1 MKSKLTA
8 FFILILFYTHL
19 IGQQTYTHRT
29 ILKTEPFHITTGQFN
44 IWVEKHF
51 SPKSA
56 IEFAA
61 GFIFSDYSDVLF
73 IPDFIKQEQIQKT
86 EGYVLRTNYRRYKN
100 KIQETQETSKYLQID
115 FFVKVIDYKPL
126 NKENYVIH
134 GLKDVVGISLN
145 WGKPKITS
153 QLWIY
158 DIYAGM
164 GMRVKFYHTDKY
176 VQSQGNWIPAPA
188 YQTTKT
194 LLFIQA
200 GVKFGKIIGNQKA
213 SLQ

>member
-1 MKSKLTA
+1 MKDKFIA
-8 FFILILFYTHL
+8 FFIFTLLYSHL
-19 IGQQTYTHRT
+19 NGQQTYTHRT
-29 ILKTEPFHITTGQFN
+29 ILKIEPFYIATGQFN

-51 SPKSA
+51 SPRSA

-61 GFIFSDYSDVLF
+61 GFIFSDYSDVF
-73 IPDFIKQEQIQKT
+73 SPDFVRQEQIQKT

-100 KIQETQETSKYLQID
+100 KIQETQQTSKYFQID

-126 NKENYVIH
+126 RQENHVIH
-134 GLKDVVGISLN
+134 GLKDVVGLSLN

-158 DIYAGM
+158 DVYAGM

-188 YQTTKT
+188 YQTTKM
-194 LLFIQA
+194 LPFIQL
-200 GVKFGKIIGNQKA
+200 GIKFGKIVANQKA
-213 SLQ
+213 SSH